1 MIPIWGAKRARS
13 CTTRVD
19 LLCDDETMIPIW
31 RSKQQSNPFNL
42 TEFRRDDDWANIGE
56 GPAGLIAEHL
66 LAAGDV
72 ADYISFRAVCHQ
84 WRICSTDPR
93 AHGILD
99 TRFLPHQW
107 IMLRKEEEAE
117 ASPHRRRFL
126 NTFTGCTRSLDLPEL
141 DGHDVFGPTTE
152 GLLVLLDT
160 DTCVLRLLNP
170 LTRQMSD
177 LPPTSSLITCEDL
190 ERFSSMKDLFQ
201 VCGAGL
207 ADNFTIAVH
216 FRNIK
221 TIAIAKPG
229 DAQWTVVDRGSWFLP
244 AMSFEGRFYCATT
257 RDVMVVETSSADH
270 QPPRLVTVA
279 KLTKP
284 FSRMMEDTVHLV
296 DIDGK
301 LILVDR
307 KCNGNDHRKFE
318 VYQVDLV
325 AREMVPVRGLGG
337 RAVFI
342 GKQLALSVS
351 PSVFPSV
358 CADAVYLGFDDMM
371 TGRFD
376 RSPVHLMDGTVEPRL
391 YHQYSIDG
399 MPVYEPLGVDEHL
412 SWCVTGYRVN

>member
-1 MIPIWGAKRARS
+1 
-13 CTTRVD
+13 
-19 LLCDDETMIPIW
+19 MIPIW
-31 RSKQQSNPFNL
+31 RSKQQPSPLNL
-42 TEFRRDDDWANIGE
+42 GEFRRDADWANVGE
-56 GPAGLIAEHL
+56 GPAGLIAERL
-66 LAAGDV
+66 LAAGDI
-72 ADYISFRAVCHQ
+72 ADYISFRAVCRQ

-99 TRFLPHQW
+99 TRFLPRQW
-107 IMLRKEEEAE
+107 IMLREEEEESE

-126 NTFTGCTRSLDLPEL
+126 NTSTGCTRRLDLPEL
-141 DGHDVFGPTTE
+141 DGQDVFGPTTE

-170 LTRQMSD
+170 LTRHMAD
-177 LPPTSSLITCEDL
+177 LPSTSNLVTLEDL
-190 ERFSSMKDLFQ
+190 RHASCMKNLFQ
-201 VCGAGL
+201 ICGAGL
-207 ADNFTIAVH
+207 ADDLTIAVH

-221 TIAIAKPG
+221 RIAITKPG
-229 DAQWTVVDRGSWFLP
+229 DAHWTVVDRGSWFLP

-257 RDVMVVETSSADH
+257 KAVMMVETSSADH
-270 QPPRLVTVA
+270 QPPRLVTAA
-279 KLTKP
+279 KLTRP

-358 CADAVYLGFDDMM
+358 CADAIYLGFDDMM

-376 RSPVHLMDGTVEPRL
+376 RSPVHLMDGTAEPRQ
-391 YHQYSIDG
+391 YHQYSIGG
-399 MPVYEPLGVDEHL
+399 MPVYEPLRVDEHL